1 MASDAAVEAARDRA
15 ARLLNQRLR
24 STAELRA
31 ALLGDGHLESAVEA
45 VIARLSD
52 LGLLDDAR
60 FAAAYVRD
68 GVNLRSNGRFR
79 LRRELRAL
87 GVDEPLIDQTLDEHC
102 PPELEQ
108 STIAA
113 VAAKRAARLAGLP
126 TEVARRR
133 LAGQLERR
141 GFAAELVAAALDR
154 HFPWSGMSDEC

>member
-1 MASDAAVEAARDRA
+1 MEADRAIEAARDRA

-31 ALLGDGHLESAVEA
+31 SLLLDGHPAPAVEA
-45 VIARLSD
+45 VIARLSE

-60 FAAAYVRD
+60 FAAAFVRD

-79 LRRELRAL
+79 LRRELRAA
-87 GVDEPLIDQTLDEHC
+87 GVDESLIDQALDEHC
-102 PPELEQ
+102 PAEVERETVDEL
-108 STIAA
+108 
-113 VAAKRAARLAGLP
+113 AAKRAARLRGLP

-154 HFPWSGMSDEC
+154 HFPWSGLSDEC